1 MNTDFE
7 ELELDVTKLNLSHP
21 NDSNIFHFRTDT
33 FSVRNTGT
41 GVAQPPTIC
50 GTNTNEHSNFIS
62 NKFLLHYEVLIFQKL
77 KVFYQ
82 FSSIFLIF

>member
-7 ELELDVTKLNLSHP
+7 ELELDVTKLNVSHP
-21 NDSNIFHFRTDT
+21 NDANIFHFRTDT

-50 GTNTNEHSNFIS
+50 GTNTNEHSKFIP
-62 NKFLLHYEVLIFQKL
+62 NKF
-77 KVFYQ
+77 
-82 FSSIFLIF
+82 